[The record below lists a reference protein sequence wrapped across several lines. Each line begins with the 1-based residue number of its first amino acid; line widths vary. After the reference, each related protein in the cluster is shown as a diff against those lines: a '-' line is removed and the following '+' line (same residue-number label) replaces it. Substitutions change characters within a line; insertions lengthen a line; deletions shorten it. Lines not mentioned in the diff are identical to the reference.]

1 MTADVTAL
9 QVPRMEDEGEHAE
22 LGHGQGGTN
31 TALLGMLLFIGSEL
45 MFFAGLFA
53 AYFNARAQAQP
64 NWPPE
69 GLEHVINPFPTHP
82 IPFLPVIA
90 TTILVLSSGTM
101 QWALWRIRRG
111 DRTGMNRALAL
122 TLIMG
127 IIFLAAQA
135 FDYLTLLSEDGF
147 GINSTVYGTLFY
159 TMTGFHGAHVF
170 GGVVGIAI
178 ILLRGVAGQFS
189 ARHHIA
195 VEAVSAYW
203 HFVDVVWIFLFPLLY
218 LIGLHG

>member
-1 MTADVTAL
+1 MTAEATVM
-9 QVPRMEDEGEHAE
+9 QVPHAE
-22 LGHGQGGTN
+22 QEGAGHVEGGIN
-31 TALLGMLLFIGSEL
+31 TALLGMLLFIGSEV

-53 AYFNARAQAQP
+53 AYFNARAAAQP

-69 GLEHVINPFPTHP
+69 GLQHVIDPFPSAP

-90 TTILVLSSGTM
+90 TTVLVLSSVTM
-101 QWALWRIRRG
+101 QYALWRIRKG

-127 IIFLAAQA
+127 IAFLGAQA
-135 FDYLTLLSEDGF
+135 IDYIALVDHEGF
-147 GINSTVYGTLFY
+147 GINSGIYGTLFF

-170 GGVVGIAI
+170 GGVVGIAV
-178 ILLRGVAGQFS
+178 ILLRGLAGQFS

-203 HFVDVVWIFLFPLLY
+203 HFVDVVWIFLFLTLY
-218 LIGLHG
+218 FLK

>member
-1 MTADVTAL
+1 MTADSTVV
-9 QVPRMEDEGEHAE
+9 QVPHTETEGAGHAE
-22 LGHGQGGTN
+22 GGIN

-53 AYFNARAQAQP
+53 AYFNARAESQP

-69 GLEHVINPFPTHP
+69 GLELVIDPFPSGP
-82 IPFLPVIA
+82 IPFLPFIA
-90 TTILVLSSGTM
+90 TVVLVLSSFTM
-101 QWALWRIRRG
+101 QWALWRIRKG
-111 DRTGMNRALAL
+111 DRTGMNRALAV

-127 IIFLAAQA
+127 IAFMAAQA
-135 FDYLTLLSEDGF
+135 FDYITLLDHEGF
-147 GINSTVYGTLFY
+147 GINSGVYGTLFY

-170 GGVVGIAI
+170 GGLIGIAI
-178 ILLRGVAGQFS
+178 VLLRGVAGQFS

-203 HFVDVVWIFLFPLLY
+203 HFVDVVWIFLFLTLY
-218 LIGLHG
+218 FLK